1 MFFCVFF
8 WRICVYNRSMS
19 AENVENRKNRKLG
32 RKGIL
37 FRVTSGL
44 WRTAKSHST
53 AIGILL
59 GILFLCFLMTMVAF
73 GLILSKIQRTYA
85 VLVMFI
91 TTFVLTIPSHYLLIR
106 LVYRL
111 TGKHFLDKYER
122 EREVAALRAELAEK
136 KQEEETRRNN
146 NFPQERGQK
155 VSWLPVWEQR
165 IDQPIFDSVPYES
178 EKRVAFDRH
187 NILVR
192 GAKKMYHWVVPVKI
206 NINAEKEKPDK
217 EERLYV
223 AGHITGRRIF
233 WVDADEIMVNIDDP
247 TTFLVYGLD
256 QSAIHAGFLDDAEI
270 PSFRVDKYFSWAVS
284 TSGGKSGGSDNIKK
298 FELIRDDEMT
308 VRSSRISL
316 HWDRLVDD
324 IKTDTS
330 RVMNDVL
337 SATKEKIIATLKTMD
352 ASKRVE
358 FVDAKTVGT
367 EQKFLTYFDLSG
379 KVEQ

>member
-1 MFFCVFF
+1 
-8 WRICVYNRSMS
+8 MS
-19 AENVENRKNRKLG
+19 AENDENRESRKEV

-37 FRVTSGL
+37 IRALGGLFRAMKNHAGFF
-44 WRTAKSHST
+44 
-53 AIGILL
+53 GFLL

-73 GLILSKIQRTYA
+73 GLILSNIQRTYA

-111 TGKHFLDKYER
+111 TGKHFLEKYER
-122 EREVAALRAELAEK
+122 EREIAALRAELSEK
-136 KQEEETRRNN
+136 RQEEETRRNN

-155 VSWLPVWEQR
+155 VSWLPVWEQH

-178 EKRVAFDRH
+178 ERRVTLDRRSL
-187 NILVR
+187 LVR
-192 GAKKMYHWVVPVKI
+192 GARKMYHWVVPVKI
-206 NINAEKEKPDK
+206 NINAEKEKPDR

-256 QSAIHAGFLDDAEI
+256 RNVIHTGFLDDAQT

-284 TSGGKSGGSDNIKK
+284 TAGGKSSGSDSIKK

-308 VRSSRISL
+308 LRSTRISL

-324 IKTDTS
+324 VKTDTS
-330 RVMNDVL
+330 RVMDDVL
-337 SATKEKIIATLKTMD
+337 SAAKEKIIATLKTMD
-352 ASKRVE
+352 ATKRIE
-358 FVDAKTVGT
+358 FVDSSAAGT
-367 EQKFLTYFDLSG
+367 EQKLLTYFALSG
-379 KVEQ
+379 KSEN